1 MADYFDAPC
10 RGSPD
15 QELLA
20 RFGLGKDG
28 FGETPKPARGV
39 RADWHSVRSAECCGR
54 HSESF
59 RERAAVAIAHARH
72 LLASWMHRKR
82 LTMRV

>member
-39 RADWHSVRSAECCGR
+39 RADWHSVRSAECIVSGLYLGIVPGVGTTRGGCEIR
-54 HSESF
+54 
-59 RERAAVAIAHARH
+59 
-72 LLASWMHRKR
+72 
-82 LTMRV
+82 